1 MNNLSQLRLDAETPA
16 MVLLVDDQAMVGEA
30 IRRALSGQQA
40 LDFHFCANPSIAV
53 KVAESIRP
61 TVILQDLVLPGIDG
75 LSLVRAYRASPVT
88 RNTPI
93 IVLSTKDEPSTKRD
107 ALAAGANDY
116 LVKLPDSVE
125 LVARIRYHSRAF
137 LSQIQRD
144 DAYRALRESQQQLV
158 DSNTELLSLNQ
169 KLEEATRAKSEF
181 LANMSHEIR
190 TPMNGIIGMTTL
202 MMETDLSNEQRD
214 FVDTIHSCGQS
225 LLSIINDVLDFSK
238 IESGRMEVED
248 YPFNLESCVEEAL
261 ELLAPRAAEKGLDLA
276 FQISEELPA
285 MLSGDVTRLRQV
297 LVNLV
302 GNAVKFTSKG
312 EVLIRARQKSAAVPE
327 EADKLTIEFEVRD
340 TGIGIPA
347 NKQDRLFQSFSQV
360 DSSTTRQYGGTGLG
374 LAISK
379 RLTNLMGGEMWLEST
394 EGVGSTFHF
403 TIKVRRPEHQPAP
416 LERTE
421 FLRKFQG
428 KRVLVVEDHALN
440 REVLANTFGR
450 WGLMVHTV
458 PSGKAALEFLEG
470 SKGIDAALVDLQLPG
485 SDPWKLCHELRT
497 AAGKQDLPLV
507 ALTSGRLRVGD
518 YNVAELGI
526 SLFVYKPIRRAQAL
540 DAMTRAFEGS
550 PEVKRAPVSSEIDST
565 LSSRL
570 PLRILI
576 ADDSLVNL
584 RVGQSFLQR
593 MGYKPQVAI
602 NGMEVLEALKQQ
614 PYDIIFLDVQMP
626 EKDGYQTA
634 REIVAAWPQG
644 ERPRLIAM
652 TGNVMQ
658 GDRKR
663 CIESGMDDYIAKPI
677 RPKDVEAALMRWGW
691 VKRVGTAA
699 ANPQVA
705 VQPPT
710 AV

>member
-169 KLEEATRAKSEF
+169 KLEEATKAKSEF

-214 FVDTIHSCGQS
+214 FVDTIHSCSQS

-238 IESGRMEVED
+238 IESGRMDVED
-248 YPFNLESCVEEAL
+248 YPFNLEACVEEAL

-276 FQISEELPA
+276 FQISEEIPA

-312 EVLIRARQKSAAVPE
+312 EVLIRARPHPAKDPGNP
-327 EADKLTIEFEVRD
+327 DKVMVHFEVKD

-347 NKQDRLFQSFSQV
+347 AKQDRLFRSFSQV

-379 RLTNLMGGEMWLEST
+379 RLADLMGGEMWLESK

-403 TIKVRRPEHQPAP
+403 TIEVKRSEHQPAP

-421 FLRKFQG
+421 LLRKFQG
-428 KRVLVVEDHALN
+428 KRVLVVEDHPMN
-440 REVLANTFGR
+440 REVLAQTFGK
-450 WGLMVHTV
+450 WGLVVHAV
-458 PSGKAALEFLEG
+458 DSGKAALEFLAG
-470 SKGIDAALVDLQLPG
+470 SGRIDAALVDLQLPDC
-485 SDPWKLCHELRT
+485 DPWKLCHEMR
-497 AAGKQDLPLV
+497 AAAAQPNLPLV

-518 YNVAELGI
+518 SNVVDLGI

-550 PEVKRAPVSSEIDST
+550 PDVKKAPVSSEIDST
-565 LSSRL
+565 LALRL

-576 ADDSLVNL
+576 ADDSPVNL

-593 MGYKPQVAI
+593 MGYKPQAAS

-614 PYDIIFLDVQMP
+614 HYDIVFLDVQMP

-634 REIVAAWPQG
+634 REIVASWPQG
-644 ERPRLIAM
+644 DRPRLIAM

-658 GDRKR
+658 GDRER
-663 CIESGMDDYIAKPI
+663 CIEAGMDDYIAKPI

-691 VKRVGTAA
+691 VKRTDAA
-699 ANPQVA
+699 AKSQLA
-705 VQPPT
+705 AQPPT